1 MILIKNAV
9 SDDTAFVVYNIYF
22 AIIKA
27 EERG

>member
-9 SDDTAFVVYNIYF
+9 SSDTAFIYNIYF